1 VYQMLNHGIS
11 TGALFFCVGMLYD
24 RRHTFAIAEY
34 GGLKAV
40 MPWFSSLFLLVCLS
54 SLAVPGLNGFVG
66 EFLIMLGSWPL
77 SHSMVALASLGV
89 VLAAGYILWMVQR
102 VLYGEVT
109 HTVNRT
115 LPDLSARE
123 FAVLIP
129 LVVLAIVMGVASPLF
144 TRLIE
149 PSVQSLV
156 YETSTRMRKP
166 APTTAAAV
174 VGEAA
179 GGGGR

>member
-1 VYQMLNHGIS
+1 
-11 TGALFFCVGMLYD
+11 
-24 RRHTFAIAEY
+24 
-34 GGLKAV
+34 
-40 MPWFSSLFLLVCLS
+40 
-54 SLAVPGLNGFVG
+54 
-66 EFLIMLGSWPL
+66 
-77 SHSMVALASLGV
+77 MVALASLGV

-109 HTVNRT
+109 HEVNRS

-129 LVVLAIVMGVASPLF
+129 LVVLAIFMGVASPLF

-156 YETSTRMRKP
+156 SETNARMRRP
-166 APTTAAAV
+166 VAPPAAAALMDP
-174 VGEAA
+174 AA
-179 GGGGR
+179 GGGR